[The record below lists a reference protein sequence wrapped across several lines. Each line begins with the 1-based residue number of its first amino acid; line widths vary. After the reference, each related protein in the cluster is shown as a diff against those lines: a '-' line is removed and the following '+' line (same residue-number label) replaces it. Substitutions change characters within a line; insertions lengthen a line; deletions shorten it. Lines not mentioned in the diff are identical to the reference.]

1 MQDPHYIMWG
11 LSLGRMD
18 SLIGVQRLSS
28 YSTWASLPSGMW
40 DLSSLTRNW
49 ILVPCIARRILFY
62 IYIHFYLFTYFCL
75 CCVFIAVWAF
85 PLLGEWRRLSGCST
99 RASHCNGFS
108 CCRAQT
114 LGSAGFSSV
123 ARGLS
128 SCGSRALEHSLNSCG
143 MWASLLPGMWDLL
156 GSGIKPVSA
165 ALAGGF
171 FTTEPVGKPKV
182 DSFFFFFPS
191 PRQILNHRTAREVF
205 HCIISFI

>member
-28 YSTWASLPSGMW
+28 YSTWALLPSGMW

-62 IYIHFYLFTYFCL
+62 IYIHFYLFIYFCL
-75 CCVFIAVWAF
+75 CWVFVAVWAF
-85 PLLGEWRRLSGCST
+85 PLLGEWRRLSSCST

-156 GSGIKPVSA
+156 GSGIKPVSP
-165 ALAGGF
+165 ALADGF

-182 DSFFFFFPS
+182 DSFFFPPQGRFLTIGPPGKSLLGDIF
-191 PRQILNHRTAREVF
+191 TCTF
-205 HCIISFI
+205 